1 MTSKVVS
8 ILAVILLVLCLLSGG
23 CSSVAP
29 EQNLKAWKDLIKLA
43 PEDKSK
49 TEVKKNPEELIP
61 TQEKGES
68 INIKLYFAQAD
79 KEELVMERREITR
92 TEGIARSTLQE
103 LLKGP
108 DNPAYQNVFPE
119 GTRLLDINLK
129 PDGTCILDF
138 SSELRRLEN
147 EVEEKQMLD
156 AVCQTLAQFP
166 AVKQL
171 VFMIDGREIDIIKG
185 EVDFTSPIK
194 VSQ

>member
-1 MTSKVVS
+1 MTSKVIS

-23 CSSVAP
+23 CSSIAP

-43 PEDKSK
+43 PEDNTKK
-49 TEVKKNPEELIP
+49 EVKKNPEELIP
-61 TQEKGES
+61 AREKSES
-68 INIKLYFAQAD
+68 ISIKLYFAQAD

-92 TEGIARSTLQE
+92 TEGIARSTMQE
-103 LLKGP
+103 LLKGS
-108 DNPAYQNVFPE
+108 DNPAYRNVFPE

-147 EVEEKQMLD
+147 GTEEKQMID

-185 EVDFTSPIK
+185 EVDFSSPIK